1 MSKRYSDKQK
11 LAYYKKKANARGRN
25 QVVVRGQGAYRAEKS
40 KKYYD
45 RYRASKAA
53 SKDAWAAP
61 DSVGAKIGGWLG
73 HGAQSL
79 LKAITGFGDYKV
91 ENNSLLM
98 GGMSPPEVVNASQS
112 GNAIIRH
119 REYIG
124 DINATKEFTVQ
135 TFPINPGMR
144 DTFPWLAQ
152 VASSYE
158 CYRLRG
164 MVFEFKSLSSD
175 AVLSSAT
182 SSALGAVIMA
192 TQYNSLST
200 TFNSKIQMENHEFAN
215 SSKPSCTFYHPVE
228 CKKSLNPVDE
238 LYIRDGDIPA
248 DSDLR
253 LYDLGKMSIAT
264 VGMQADS
271 GVCGE
276 LWCTYEVELFH
287 QRWYAPFIVLT
298 DKCQITGATQAA
310 WFGTTISFVAGSS
323 LGLNIGSNTIL
334 FPAEVKTGKFL
345 MHIKYVPTGGST
357 AIVAPTVTATSGCT
371 LDVVWCA
378 AAGFD
383 DNADGGNA
391 NLTATTFVVSRWIT
405 ITAASALI
413 TFSGGTLATSF
424 ADLVITQ
431 VDADI
436 HA

>member
-1 MSKRYSDKQK
+1 MSRRFTDKQK
-11 LAYYKKKANARGRN
+11 VAYYKKLANARGRG
-25 QVVVRGQGAYRAEKS
+25 QVSIRGQGAYQT
-40 KKYYD
+40 KKTKQPPT
-45 RYRASKAA
+45 RPRIRRESTL
-53 SKDAWAAP
+53 SPP
-61 DSVGAKIGGWLG
+61 DSIGAKIGGWLG
-73 HGAQSL
+73 HGAQHL
-79 LKAITGFGDYKV
+79 IKAITGFGDYKV
-91 ENNSLLM
+91 ENNSILM
-98 GGMSPPEVVNASQS
+98 GGMSPPEVINATAS

-124 DINATKEFTVQ
+124 DINATTAFTIQ
-135 TFPINPGMR
+135 TFPINPGMPN
-144 DTFPWLAQ
+144 TFPWLSQ
-152 VASSYE
+152 VANSYE

-164 MVFEFKSLSSD
+164 LVFEFKSLSSD
-175 AVLSSAT
+175 SVLSSAT

-200 TFNSKIQMENHEFAN
+200 TFISKLQMENHEFAN
-215 SSKPSCTFYHPVE
+215 SDKPSCTFYHPIE

-248 DSDLR
+248 DADLR
-253 LYDLGKMSIAT
+253 LYDLGKLSVAT
-264 VGMQADS
+264 VGMQAAS
-271 GVCGE
+271 GVAGE

-287 QRWYAPFIVLT
+287 QRYFAPFKILT
-298 DKCQITGATQAA
+298 DKAQITGATEAA
-310 WFGTTISFVAGSS
+310 WFGTTVSFVDGNS
-323 LGLNIGSNTIL
+323 LGLNIGANTL
-334 FPAEVKTGKFL
+334 QFPAEVKMGKFL
-345 MHIKYVPTGGST
+345 LHIKYVPVGGST
-357 AIVAPTVTATSGCT
+357 AIVPPTITATSGCT

-391 NLTATTFVVSRWIT
+391 ALTATTLVVGRWIT

-424 ADLVITQ
+424 GDLVITQ